1 MKDDELE
8 EKEKMK
14 FLGGLRG
21 TIDSRAKLEKAVTA
35 AAGGM
40 ATVDDRRLLPPLG
53 ACLTNRQAGYRWQ
66 LN

>member
-1 MKDDELE
+1 
-8 EKEKMK
+8 MK